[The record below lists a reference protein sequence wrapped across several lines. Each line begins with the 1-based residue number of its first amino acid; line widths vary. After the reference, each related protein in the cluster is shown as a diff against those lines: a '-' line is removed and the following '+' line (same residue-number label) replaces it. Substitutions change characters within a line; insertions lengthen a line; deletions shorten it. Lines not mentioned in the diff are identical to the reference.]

1 MKALIDKIPNS
12 STYAVPLLFFS
23 DLNREPFLNRV
34 QVKDMRWDMA
44 RIEQIIQAD
53 LENDFGK
60 MLKIKDAQYSQFDR
74 EILRS
79 ICLYKMKHQFKFKE
93 TWEYYYNH
101 LKRQIHYFAND
112 ERFASQKLRCYVGD
126 SCWDILHRDGVLK
139 ANHVDFIRMFDS
151 SGYSYVGQTWR
162 ALAYDD
168 FDYKCVYVADTD
180 LEKKGYSSRGLSFVF
195 PPEEWGTYN
204 FATRPINIYGEQLKF
219 WTRGIRLYSVI
230 SCIDYMRL
238 SDIKLFRGSQ
248 KLSFLKPAQLLQAT
262 WECLGE
268 PYQVYDP
275 ERDMWTY
282 VPTTLH
288 RAGGLLAHMG
298 NVIFYLSKHLDVVI
312 KDRPEQKEFLEA
324 LDVNHF
330 VRRLVR
336 QVWGV
341 SKAWN

>member
-1 MKALIDKIPNS
+1 MKALIDKIPDS
-12 STYAVPLLFFS
+12 STYTVPLLFFR

-34 QVKDMRWDMA
+34 QVKDMRWDME

-53 LENDFGK
+53 LKNDFGR
-60 MLKIKDAQYSQFDR
+60 MLQIKEAQYSQFNR

-79 ICLYKMKHQFKFKE
+79 ICLYKPKHQFKDTF
-93 TWEYYYNH
+93 EYYYNH

-151 SGYSYVGQTWR
+151 SEYSYVGQVWR

-168 FDYKCVYVADTD
+168 FDYRCVYVADTD
-180 LEKKGYSSRGLSFVF
+180 LKKKGYSSRGLSFVF
-195 PPEEWGTYN
+195 PHEEWGTYN
-204 FATRPINIYGEQLKF
+204 FAARPINIHGEQLNF
-219 WTRGIRLYSVI
+219 WARGIKLYSVI
-230 SCIDYMRL
+230 SCTDCMRL

-282 VPTTLH
+282 VPATLH
-288 RAGGLLAHMG
+288 RGSGLLAHMG
-298 NVIFYLSKHLDVVI
+298 NVIFYLSKCLNVII
-312 KDRPEQKEFLEA
+312 KDRKEQREFLKA
-324 LDVNHF
+324 LDVSHF